1 MIWLDCMQWSLHLS
15 NGKIK
20 IQLIIYLPSVF
31 LIWESNGFKLIINL
45 IPNDAQILRYP
56 QNLSR
61 ISWGMFRAR
70 LVHVFKNWKL
80 LFENFCGNTCG
91 WKSVLKYV
99 KCCLKTENCCLK
111 TLTKHPLRHVQ
122 QYNNKVLIPNFL
134 IFIYLIIFFWDWLCI
149 ATTVTTKFLF
159 FCVRRL
165 STAREL
171 GFAVNILYGF

>member
-20 IQLIIYLPSVF
+20 IQLIIYLPSIF

-61 ISWGMFRAR
+61 ISRGMF
-70 LVHVFKNWKL
+70 
-80 LFENFCGNTCG
+80 
-91 WKSVLKYV
+91 
-99 KCCLKTENCCLK
+99 
-111 TLTKHPLRHVQ
+111 RHVQ

-134 IFIYLIIFFWDWLCI
+134 IFIYLFFFFFWDWLCI

>member
-20 IQLIIYLPSVF
+20 IQLIIYLPSIF

-61 ISWGMFRAR
+61 ISRGMF
-70 LVHVFKNWKL
+70 
-80 LFENFCGNTCG
+80 
-91 WKSVLKYV
+91 
-99 KCCLKTENCCLK
+99 
-111 TLTKHPLRHVQ
+111 RHVQ

-134 IFIYLIIFFWDWLCI
+134 IFIYLFFIFFLRLTMYSYNSNNKIFVLLCPPLIYCQRTWVCCQYSLWLLSLYN
-149 ATTVTTKFLF
+149 LF
-159 FCVRRL
+159 YWCGVQNF
-165 STAREL
+165 
-171 GFAVNILYGF
+171 

>member
-20 IQLIIYLPSVF
+20 IQLIIYLPSIF

-61 ISWGMFRAR
+61 ISRGMF
-70 LVHVFKNWKL
+70 
-80 LFENFCGNTCG
+80 
-91 WKSVLKYV
+91 
-99 KCCLKTENCCLK
+99 
-111 TLTKHPLRHVQ
+111 RHVQ

-134 IFIYLIIFFWDWLCI
+134 IFIYLFFFFFWDWLCI

-159 FCVRRL
+159 FCVCRL
-165 STAREL
+165 STVREL
-171 GFAVNILYGF
+171 GFAVNIFYGF

>member
-20 IQLIIYLPSVF
+20 IQLIIYLPSIF

-45 IPNDAQILRYP
+45 IPNDAQILRYS

-61 ISWGMFRAR
+61 ISWGMF
-70 LVHVFKNWKL
+70 
-80 LFENFCGNTCG
+80 
-91 WKSVLKYV
+91 
-99 KCCLKTENCCLK
+99 
-111 TLTKHPLRHVQ
+111 RHVQ

-171 GFAVNILYGF
+171 GFAVNILYNLFYWCGVQNF

>member
-20 IQLIIYLPSVF
+20 IQLIIYLPSIF

-61 ISWGMFRAR
+61 ISRGMF
-70 LVHVFKNWKL
+70 
-80 LFENFCGNTCG
+80 
-91 WKSVLKYV
+91 
-99 KCCLKTENCCLK
+99 
-111 TLTKHPLRHVQ
+111 RHVQ

-134 IFIYLIIFFWDWLCI
+134 IFIYLFFFFWDWLCI

>member
-20 IQLIIYLPSVF
+20 IQLIIYLPSIF

-61 ISWGMFRAR
+61 ISRGMF
-70 LVHVFKNWKL
+70 
-80 LFENFCGNTCG
+80 
-91 WKSVLKYV
+91 
-99 KCCLKTENCCLK
+99 
-111 TLTKHPLRHVQ
+111 RHVQ

-134 IFIYLIIFFWDWLCI
+134 IFIYLFIYFLRLTMYSYNSNNKIFVLLCPPLIYCQRTWVCCQYSLWLLSLYN
-149 ATTVTTKFLF
+149 LF
-159 FCVRRL
+159 YWCGVQNF
-165 STAREL
+165 
-171 GFAVNILYGF
+171 

>member
-20 IQLIIYLPSVF
+20 IQLIIYLPSIF

-61 ISWGMFRAR
+61 ISRGMF
-70 LVHVFKNWKL
+70 
-80 LFENFCGNTCG
+80 
-91 WKSVLKYV
+91 
-99 KCCLKTENCCLK
+99 
-111 TLTKHPLRHVQ
+111 RHVQ

-134 IFIYLIIFFWDWLCI
+134 IFIYLFIYFFWDWLCI

-171 GFAVNILYGF
+171 GFAVNIVYGF

>member
-20 IQLIIYLPSVF
+20 IQLIIYLPSIF

-61 ISWGMFRAR
+61 ISRGMFRGC
-70 LVHVFKNWKL
+70 LVCVFKQLFSVFKQHFTHFNTLFHPHVFPQIFLNN
-80 LFENFCGNTCG
+80 NFQFLNTH
-91 WKSVLKYV
+91 
-99 KCCLKTENCCLK
+99 
-111 TLTKHPLRHVQ
+111 TKRALRHVQ

-134 IFIYLIIFFWDWLCI
+134 IFIYLFF
-149 ATTVTTKFLF
+149 F
-159 FCVRRL
+159 FFEIDYV
-165 STAREL
+165 
-171 GFAVNILYGF
+171 

>member
-20 IQLIIYLPSVF
+20 IQLIIYLPSIF

-61 ISWGMFRAR
+61 ISRGMF
-70 LVHVFKNWKL
+70 
-80 LFENFCGNTCG
+80 
-91 WKSVLKYV
+91 
-99 KCCLKTENCCLK
+99 
-111 TLTKHPLRHVQ
+111 RHVQ

-134 IFIYLIIFFWDWLCI
+134 IFIYLFYFLRLTMYSYNSNNKIFVLLCPPLIYCQRTWVCCQYCLWLLSLYN
-149 ATTVTTKFLF
+149 LF
-159 FCVRRL
+159 YWCGVQNF
-165 STAREL
+165 
-171 GFAVNILYGF
+171 